1 MFLPINSLRFLYIS
15 YRLSRHTNLRII
27 LFLTFFV
34 SGSLCAVE
42 ISITPC
48 LLMDQSENIKRNEIS
63 QVLQCLT
70 LYMPP
75 YVCLSV
81 LFVANLTANYCRIY
95 YPILNWQLQ
104 HCTCK
109 ELRANFAEKRRNFG
123 SSVVL
128 ESARFRELGDGAKRK
143 FAGLWYENLHHK
155 NEISFWLNELSFD

>member
-1 MFLPINSLRFLYIS
+1 
-15 YRLSRHTNLRII
+15 
-27 LFLTFFV
+27 
-34 SGSLCAVE
+34 
-42 ISITPC
+42 
-48 LLMDQSENIKRNEIS
+48 MDQSENIERNEIS

-81 LFVANLTANYCRIY
+81 LFVANITANYCRIY

-123 SSVVL
+123 ASIVL
-128 ESARFRELGDGAKRK
+128 VSARLRELGDGAKRK

-155 NEISFWLNELSFD
+155 NEISFWLNEILFYWNYIWFCRSDISSACNEISSLEKILSGPEKNNYHLNVKVSAIIIWF